1 MIFTLNYNYIIDNNL
16 TEKSFKGFV
25 DHWRAYYNT
34 SQNDLYNIL
43 IKKQQYLPNDILKLF
58 TWKNNMK
65 LSKKKLNTV
74 NEVIVK
80 NLSDINAIKVDTVVR
95 SWNSNDDIVSPYVT
109 RLFKDSGKEN
119 AVVWQAFL
127 MHLMDPETFPIFDQH
142 VWRGYEYIM
151 RGSEQSFESTRLTM
165 SSYLDE
171 YRPWFNSKL
180 ITKHNDKSDISS
192 KQFDEA
198 MWAYGKY
205 LTSPYVAIL
214 AN

>member
-1 MIFTLNYNYIIDNNL
+1 
-16 TEKSFKGFV
+16 
-25 DHWRAYYNT
+25 
-34 SQNDLYNIL
+34 
-43 IKKQQYLPNDILKLF
+43 
-58 TWKNNMK
+58 
-65 LSKKKLNTV
+65 
-74 NEVIVK
+74 
-80 NLSDINAIKVDTVVR
+80 
-95 SWNSNDDIVSPYVT
+95 
-109 RLFKDSGKEN
+109 
-119 AVVWQAFL
+119 
-127 MHLMDPETFPIFDQH
+127 
-142 VWRGYEYIM
+142 M

-205 LTSPYVAIL
+205 LTSPYAAIL